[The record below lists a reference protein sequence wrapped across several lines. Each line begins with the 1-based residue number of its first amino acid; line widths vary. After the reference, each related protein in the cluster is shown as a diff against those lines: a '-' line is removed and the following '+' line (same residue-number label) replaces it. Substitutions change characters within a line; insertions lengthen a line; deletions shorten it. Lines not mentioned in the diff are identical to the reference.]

1 MTNRIDELPTWET
14 GFTTLA
20 LTMLSLFGAHHA
32 PICEDA
38 RAGDEAIYTPQAPY
52 YVFNECDF
60 YADSDQMSET
70 AQVNLI
76 ESFARKLLERSE
88 AHNQEAAKI
97 LNRRFWDLV

>member
-1 MTNRIDELPTWET
+1 MNKELAEDYFYISPDYYGKIYRENQN
-14 GFTTLA
+14 LNVII
-20 LTMLSLFGAHHA
+20 LKIL
-32 PICEDA
+32 DA
-38 RAGDEAIYTPQAPY
+38 RAGDEAIYTPQVPY

-76 ESFARKLLERSE
+76 ENFARKLLERSE
-88 AHNQEAAKI
+88 APNKEAAKI